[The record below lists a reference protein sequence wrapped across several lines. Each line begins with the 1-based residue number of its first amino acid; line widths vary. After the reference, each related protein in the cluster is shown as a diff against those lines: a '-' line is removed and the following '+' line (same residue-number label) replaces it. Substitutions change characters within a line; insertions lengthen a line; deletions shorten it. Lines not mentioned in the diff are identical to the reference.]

1 MSHSAAF
8 AVQVRD
14 LGAPCP
20 VVSVCGEVDI
30 ATAPEMAACVAS
42 VLAKHPLCVVLN
54 LSRATFM
61 DCSGLKVILE
71 ATSQLPT
78 EAIILREPPPSLR
91 TILGILELDSLCA
104 IESSA
109 A

>member
-54 LSRATFM
+54 LSKATFM
-61 DCSGLKVILE
+61 DCSGLNVILE
-71 ATSQLPT
+71 AKSKLP
-78 EAIILREPPPSLR
+78 EAIILREPPPSLLR
-91 TILGILELDSLCA
+91 ILGILELDSLCA
-104 IESSA
+104 IEPSA